1 MLIKLNKNRQSI
13 HLKFI
18 LLFLFAINE
27 VKLSY
32 ECLFF
37 HPQIFYESSAEF
49 KKSTTRMIF
58 QLEKKDNKIRVIYR
72 EIKQEIE
79 N

>member
-1 MLIKLNKNRQSI
+1 MS
-13 HLKFI
+13 
-18 LLFLFAINE
+18 
-27 VKLSY
+27 V
-32 ECLFF
+32 CFF

-49 KKSTTRMIF
+49 KKSTIHMIF
-58 QLEKKDNKIRVIYR
+58 QLEKKDNKIRAIYR